1 MYEYEAKDASNF
13 RSEVSAMN
21 NEKELTPEEFAL
33 LFDEFCRREDP
44 ELRQLE
50 REALAREQAEA
61 QAFRMSVW

>member
-1 MYEYEAKDASNF
+1 
-13 RSEVSAMN
+13 MN